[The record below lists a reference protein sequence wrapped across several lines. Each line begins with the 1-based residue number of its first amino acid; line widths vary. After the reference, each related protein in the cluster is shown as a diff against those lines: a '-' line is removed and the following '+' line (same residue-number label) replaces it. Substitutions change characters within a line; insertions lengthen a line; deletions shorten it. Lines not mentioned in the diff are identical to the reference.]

1 MVLTSLLD
9 NVKGVISPHLHTVLE
24 NLLVNEAGYEYQLL
38 LDLALLAVIIYILLK
53 HQIIPEKPLTLK
65 EQQEVLDDWEPEPLK
80 PVITP
85 LMRLNDKVPTITKTT
100 TTHVTIN
107 NKEILNLV
115 RANWLGFIGN
125 KRVEDSTIKT
135 LEKYG
140 TGTCGPRG
148 FYGTIDVHLN
158 LEQRIRDFMGAEDAV
173 IYSFGFAT
181 VSSVI
186 PAFAARGD
194 LLIVDDG
201 VNYAVQTGVKLSR
214 SEVIYFKHND
224 MADLERVLKQ
234 VQQKDR
240 GSKKKLNR
248 RYIVVEGLFFN
259 FGDIV
264 NLPKVMEL
272 KEKYKY
278 RLMLDDSYGIGVLG
292 KTGRGVC
299 EYFNVNVRDVE
310 FITGSLEPIT
320 SSVGGF
326 CCGESSI
333 IYHQRLNS
341 NGYVYSC
348 SLPPLL
354 ASASI
359 TAFDIIDEQPQ
370 LLTQLRKNTDTAYK
384 GLSKLTAVNITS
396 QPASPVIHLRLANP
410 PKDRLAEETILQN
423 IVDEALAGGV
433 FLTRARYVYSN
444 ETFLPSAS
452 IRVAISAAFTEQQL
466 QAAIAAI
473 KTAVDKVMTGYA
485 NNQHSS
491 SSTSAPAVATSAAAS
506 SSSPSSPAQEQKVD
520 NKKKNKKAAKK

>member
-1 MVLTSLLD
+1 MTAMVL
-9 NVKGVISPHLHTVLE
+9 V
-24 NLLVNEAGYEYQLL
+24 
-38 LDLALLAVIIYILLK
+38 
-53 HQIIPEKPLTLK
+53 
-65 EQQEVLDDWEPEPLK
+65 
-80 PVITP
+80 
-85 LMRLNDKVPTITKTT
+85 
-100 TTHVTIN
+100 
-107 NKEILNLV
+107 
-115 RANWLGFIGN
+115 F
-125 KRVEDSTIKT
+125 
-135 LEKYG
+135 
-140 TGTCGPRG
+140 
-148 FYGTIDVHLN
+148 
-158 LEQRIRDFMGAEDAV
+158 
-173 IYSFGFAT
+173 
-181 VSSVI
+181 
-186 PAFAARGD
+186 
-194 LLIVDDG
+194 
-201 VNYAVQTGVKLSR
+201 
-214 SEVIYFKHND
+214 
-224 MADLERVLKQ
+224 
-234 VQQKDR
+234 
-240 GSKKKLNR
+240 
-248 RYIVVEGLFFN
+248 
-259 FGDIV
+259 
-264 NLPKVMEL
+264 
-272 KEKYKY
+272 
-278 RLMLDDSYGIGVLG
+278 LG

-299 EYFNVNVRDVE
+299 EHFNVNVRDVE

-452 IRVAISAAFTEQQL
+452 IRVAVSAAFTEQQL

-491 SSTSAPAVATSAAAS
+491 SSSTAAVATSAASSS
-506 SSSPSSPAQEQKVD
+506 SSSPSSSPVQEQKGD